1 MSKIDEF
8 DNPFMYK
15 VPDKSTGYK
24 SYDPNSVETCLHDEE
39 KDDKSHENN
48 ESITYCGYIN
58 ERENGITDDDY
69 NESLTPSARQ
79 FLLWRIKTLFPSCP
93 DNVAEKGLEMYY
105 ENLNEGALFSSNSLY
120 EYHVVDK
127 RMVPSKKTLVVLCE
141 ADVTDEIYGK
151 YKSYNIV
158 FVFIRKNYYAHFS
171 WRTHSDIDIAMRNFK
186 LLLGEEIPTEEE
198 ELNWDC

>member
-1 MSKIDEF
+1 
-8 DNPFMYK
+8 
-15 VPDKSTGYK
+15 
-24 SYDPNSVETCLHDEE
+24 
-39 KDDKSHENN
+39 
-48 ESITYCGYIN
+48 
-58 ERENGITDDDY
+58 
-69 NESLTPSARQ
+69 
-79 FLLWRIKTLFPSCP
+79 
-93 DNVAEKGLEMYY
+93 MYY

-158 FVFIRKNYYAHFS
+158 FVFILKNYYAHFS